1 MSDGKPGM
9 ITWFFGPQTSDGTK
23 HETLEEAKV
32 WQLGLLLND
41 GKPPHDTV
49 HELCRKLVERSDNA
63 VDILTT
69 TASSRPKAR
78 KIHGGRKLRK
88 VKAESLKE
96 AV

>member
-1 MSDGKPGM
+1 M

-23 HETLEEAKV
+23 HETLPEAQA
-32 WQLGLLLND
+32 WELGLLLND

-49 HELCRKLVERSDNA
+49 MEMCGKLVERSPQA

-88 VKAESLKE
+88 VKAESLMQ
-96 AV
+96 